1 MAGVVG
7 ICGVIARHAKSVQEI
22 MLRPV
27 VIEYM
32 HRHRQTSCWKCEAG
46 GQLFAK
52 LNDTM
57 LDVVLATG
65 PYHSDFRSRFGYR
78 SAPASAQREIE
89 KQRKC
94 DLYYCGDWHT
104 HPQRFPAAS
113 GEDFETIAKLQAR
126 SDLRLGA
133 VLMVIVGTA
142 QDQRGL
148 AVYVRTSDSISQWTT
163 SAMRCAS

>member
-1 MAGVVG
+1 MAGVIEVG
-7 ICGVIARHAKSVQEI
+7 GVVARHAESMQEI
-22 MLRPV
+22 VLRPA
-27 VIEYM
+27 VIEHM
-32 HRHRQTSCWKCEAG
+32 HRHRQTSWWKCEAG

-52 LNDTM
+52 FNDTV

-78 SAPASAQREIE
+78 SAPASAQREI
-89 KQRKC
+89 RKKREC

-113 GEDFETIAKLQAR
+113 DEDFETIAKLQAR

-133 VLMVIVGTA
+133 VLMVILGTA
-142 QDQRGL
+142 LDQRGV
-148 AVYVRTSDSISQWTT
+148 AVYVRTSETIVQWTT
-163 SAMRCAS
+163 SVM